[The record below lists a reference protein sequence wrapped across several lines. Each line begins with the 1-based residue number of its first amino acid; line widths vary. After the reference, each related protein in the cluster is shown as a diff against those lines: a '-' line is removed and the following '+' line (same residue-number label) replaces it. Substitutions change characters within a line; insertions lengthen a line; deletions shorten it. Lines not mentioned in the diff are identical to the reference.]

1 MPLLAI
7 KKTYLLLL
15 GILLLIAFAW
25 YFSDTPVDYNADI
38 KPLLNKKC
46 ITCHGGVKKQG
57 GFSLLFQ
64 EEALAP
70 AKSGKKA
77 IVPYHPEESEMIRRL
92 TLSDPEE
99 RMPYQ
104 HEALTPTEVSLL
116 KRWIKQGAPWGKH
129 WAYVPVKAPQIPVI
143 NHWYLPG
150 NGNRWAQNPID
161 HYIWQS
167 LQPQNLS
174 PSPTANKA
182 TLLRRASLDLTG
194 MLPPETLAKKFL
206 SNKQPLEYASLIDSL
221 LASPHYGEK
230 WASVWMD
237 LARYADTKG
246 YERDDRRSIWRY
258 RDWLI
263 QSFNNN
269 KPYNEF
275 ITEQLAGD
283 LLPNPS
289 TDQLIAT
296 AFHRNTLT
304 NDEGGTDNEEFR
316 TAAVID
322 RVNTTWETLMG
333 TTFACVQ
340 CHSHPY
346 DPFKHEEYYQ
356 FLAFFNNT
364 RDEDTYADYPLLREF
379 HGKDSLHFKEVNA
392 FLQQNAPKRAHE
404 IGFFLA
410 TGQPALNSIAADQL
424 VNSALTDTKWLVMRN
439 NSEARI
445 PNSPF
450 ENHTQLVF
458 NYKTWK
464 AGGKLQLRSD
474 ASNGPLLASIP
485 LTNTSGKWKILQINL
500 PALAGNHDCYL
511 QYNNTTTRDPLETGI
526 QFDWFLFT
534 DPFPGKGLPGYDSA
548 YTYYQQL
555 MQPSTVT
562 YTPIMVENP
571 QGFRRKT
578 YVFER
583 GNWLV
588 KGKQVTADIPA
599 YLGKLPTGET
609 RNRLALARW
618 ITSENNPLTA
628 RALVNRIWEQFF
640 GKGLVETLEDLG
652 TQGAQPT
659 HPELLDYLAWQL
671 VHTYR
676 WNMKKLMREIL
687 LSATYQQ
694 NSAATKETLAKDPTN
709 KWYARG
715 PRIRLSAEQVRDQAL
730 CVSSQLNTKMF
741 GAGVFP
747 YQPEGVWMSPY
758 NGATWKMNEDGDQY
772 RRAVYTYWKR
782 SSPYPSLINFDG
794 PTHEVCTA
802 RRIRTNT
809 PLQSLTTL
817 NDSAYVDL
825 CRAFAFATVA
835 LPGNS
840 FAEKMQLA
848 YQKVLYAPIP
858 SSTLAALQHLYQQS
872 VQYYQSHPESI
883 SQITGNQATH
893 QQPADAAWIV
903 VMNALMNLD
912 EVLTKN

>member
-1 MPLLAI
+1 MLLPAI
-7 KKTYLLLL
+7 KKKYLLLIVL
-15 GILLLIAFAW
+15 LLLIASAW

-64 EEALAP
+64 EEAFAP

-92 TLSDPEE
+92 SLTDPEE

-104 HEALTPTEVSLL
+104 HEALTPTEISLL

-143 NHWYLPG
+143 NRWYSPG
-150 NGNRWAQNPID
+150 NGSRWAQKPID
-161 HYIWQS
+161 LYIWQS
-167 LQPQNLS
+167 LQSQNLS
-174 PSPTANKA
+174 PSPTADKA

-194 MLPPETLAKKFL
+194 MPPPENLVNQFL
-206 SNKQPLEYASLIDSL
+206 SNKQPLEFPTLIDSL

-230 WASVWMD
+230 WSSVWMD

-269 KPYNEF
+269 KPYNVF

-322 RVNTTWETLMG
+322 RVNTTWEALMG

-364 RDEDTYADYPLLREF
+364 RDEDTYAEYPLLREF
-379 HGKDSLHFKEVNA
+379 HGVDSIRFETVQS
-392 FLQQNAPKRAHE
+392 FLQKNAPQKERA
-404 IGFFLA
+404 IRFFLT
-410 TGQPALNSIAADQL
+410 TGQPTINSIAADQL
-424 VNSALTDTKWLVMRN
+424 INSALTDTKWLVMRN
-439 NSEARI
+439 NSEARL

-450 ENHTQLVF
+450 SNHTQLIF

-464 AGGKLQLRSD
+464 PGGKLQLRAD
-474 ASNGPLLASIP
+474 ASNGPLLTSLP
-485 LTNTSGKWKILQINL
+485 LANTGGKWMLLQVDI
-500 PALAGNHDCYL
+500 PSLAGNHDCYL
-511 QYNNTTTRDPLETGI
+511 QFNNAATRDPLETGI
-526 QFDWFLFT
+526 QFDWFFFT
-534 DPFPGKGLPGYDSA
+534 DPFPGKGMPGYDSA
-548 YTYYQQL
+548 YTYYRQL
-555 MQPSTVT
+555 MQPTSVT

-571 QGFRRKT
+571 EEFKRKT

-588 KGKQVTADIPA
+588 KGKQVEPNIPA
-599 YLGKLPTGET
+599 YLGKLPSGEM

-628 RALVNRIWEQFF
+628 RAIVNRIWEQFF

-652 TQGAQPT
+652 TQGAQPS

-671 VHTYR
+671 VHSYR
-676 WNMKKLMREIL
+676 WDLKKLMREIL

-694 NSAATKETLAKDPTN
+694 NSAATQETLAKDPNN

-741 GAGVFP
+741 GPGVFP

-758 NGATWKMNEDGDQY
+758 NGASWKMNQDGDQY
-772 RRAVYTYWKR
+772 RRSVYTYWKR

-825 CRAFAFATVA
+825 CRAFAFSITHQSNTSVATTI
-835 LPGNS
+835 
-840 FAEKMQLA
+840 QTA
-848 YQKVLYAPIP
+848 YQKILYKPIQP
-858 SSTLAALQHLYQQS
+858 PIQQAMEKLYQQS
-872 VQYYQSHPESI
+872 LAYYQKNPEKILLITAQHP
-883 SQITGNQATH
+883 TH
-893 QQPADAAWIV
+893 QQASDAAWIV
-903 VMNALMNLD
+903 VINALMNLD